1 MRRVVAICLLLAAS
15 SAFAANHSG
24 PIALSPLDRPV
35 PGLRDPLDVRDPL
48 MQPPSDSASLPDLG
62 SSGTSDQFGE
72 LKPRSLPGTRSPLVV
87 EPYSALPEPQG
98 MRHYWQN
105 DPLFV
110 SPVP

>member
-1 MRRVVAICLLLAAS
+1 MKTFIAGCALLAAS

-62 SSGTSDQFGE
+62 SSGTSDQFRE
-72 LKPRSLPGTRSPLVV
+72 LQPRSLPGTRSPLVV
-87 EPYSALPEPQG
+87 EPYSALPEPRG

-110 SPVP
+110 SPAP

>member
-1 MRRVVAICLLLAAS
+1 MKTLIAVCFVLAAN
-15 SAFAANHSG
+15 SAFAADHSG

-48 MQPPSDSASLPDLG
+48 MQPPADSAPLPDLG
-62 SSGTSDQFGE
+62 SSAASDQFRE
-72 LKPRSLPGTRSPLVV
+72 LQPRSLPGTRPLVV
-87 EPYSALPEPQG
+87 EPYSALPEPRG

-110 SPVP
+110 SPAP